1 MELIDATSAAG
12 VVTAVTSVITANM
25 AGILV
30 LFGTMVG
37 LAVARGFLNRAKKG
51 RV

>member
-1 MELIDATSAAG
+1 MELIDATSAAAL
-12 VVTAVTSVITANM
+12 VTTVTGVITANI
-25 AGILV
+25 AGVLL

-37 LAVARGFLNRAKKG
+37 LAIARGFVNRAKKG

>member
-12 VVTAVTSVITANM
+12 VVTTVTGVITDNI

>member
-1 MELIDATSAAG
+1 MVLIDSTAAAG
-12 VVTAVTSVITANM
+12 VVTDITGVIADNIG
-25 AGILV
+25 GILV